1 MSPWLAMPEILKGFP
16 DTRWHPDLRL
26 MTWHPRGVLDDDL
39 ADRVMAFIES
49 EERIAEAPFN
59 RYTDFSGLTGIRLT
73 FGHAFQLAE
82 RRKVSSVGCG
92 PVKSAIF
99 CDWIVGFGMAR
110 LYAALMRG
118 SPIDLR
124 AFRTR
129 EEAAEWLEVPMAAL
143 CVDADAS
150 ID

>member
-1 MSPWLAMPEILKGFP
+1 MSEILKGFP
-16 DTRWHPDLRL
+16 ETRWHADVRL
-26 MTWHPRGVLDDDL
+26 MTWHPRGVLDDEL
-39 ADRVMAFIES
+39 ADRVIAFIES

-82 RRKVSSVGCG
+82 RRKVTSAGRG

-110 LYAALMRG
+110 LYAALMRD
-118 SPIDLR
+118 SPIELR
-124 AFRTR
+124 AFRSR
-129 EEAAEWLEVPMAAL
+129 EEAAEWLEVPMEILRVDSGAA
-143 CVDADAS
+143 VD
-150 ID
+150 